1 MNLPIFPLERFYK
14 FAAPVS
20 ALLVFFA
27 LSLLYLYGDRG
38 SYFALLEYWGIEPFR
53 FPFLDISGS
62 LAAWECA
69 RQGIDVIVADP
80 CDVLQRSYSYSPIWM
95 SWSAIPLGVS
105 DTAAVGWFSGLLF
118 LLSLGILPRPRRP
131 FELILTVVATLSTA
145 VVFAVERANPD
156 ILLFI
161 LALATALS
169 AEGGLGMRLIGYAVA
184 VLSGL
189 VKYYPFVTLVMV
201 VEERIPVFLSVSI
214 AVVMS
219 LAIFGVAYHDEIVR
233 TLPYIPRGT
242 YIEGMFGAKNVPLQL
257 ADVAQA
263 AFGESAAL
271 GNVLAAAFLAFLIAG
286 MVAICRR
293 FTVDGQLSAAMTVLA
308 DRERS
313 LLVLGSAL
321 ICGCFFAGQNVWYRA
336 IFLLLVLPG
345 LFAVA
350 RAAPARR
357 GRNWAVGTS
366 IATVFLMWEECFR
379 FGIERALKAAGASGT
394 HTAEIHFL
402 FWIFREAVWWWVVA
416 ILSAILV
423 EFLRRSAVVR
433 EATSW
438 FRRSGGRALVR
449 LAGK

>member
-1 MNLPIFPLERFYK
+1 MNLPILGVKRFYK
-14 FAAPVS
+14 FAALAS
-20 ALLVFFA
+20 ALLVFFV
-27 LSLLYLYGDRG
+27 LSLLYLYGDRS
-38 SYFALLEYWGIEPFR
+38 SYFALLEYWGIEPFP
-53 FPFLDISGS
+53 FPFVDISGS

-80 CDVLQRSYSYSPIWM
+80 CDVLQRPYSYSPIWM
-95 SWSAIPLGVS
+95 SWSAIPLGVA
-105 DTAAVGWFSGLLF
+105 DTPAVGWFSGLLF
-118 LLSLGILPRPRRP
+118 LLSLGIIPPQSRPY
-131 FELILTVVATLSTA
+131 ELILTVLATLSTA

-161 LALATALS
+161 LALVTALS
-169 AEGGLGMRLIGYAVA
+169 AEGRLGMRLIGYAVA

-201 VEERIPVFLSVSI
+201 VEERVPVFLFVSI
-214 AVVMS
+214 AAVLS

-263 AFGESAAL
+263 AFGESTAL
-271 GNVLAAAFLAFLIAG
+271 GNVVAAGIAAFLIAG
-286 MVAICRR
+286 TVAICRR
-293 FTVDGQLSAAMTVLA
+293 FTMDGQLPTAMTALT
-308 DRERS
+308 DRERN

-345 LFAVA
+345 LFAIA
-350 RAAPARR
+350 RAAAARR
-357 GRNWAVGTS
+357 GRSWALGTS
-366 IATVFLMWEECFR
+366 IAIVFLMWEEGFR
-379 FGIERALKAAGASGT
+379 FGVERTLKMAGVSGT

-416 ILSAILV
+416 ILAAVLL

-433 EATSW
+433 DATSW

-449 LAGK
+449 LNDK

>member
-1 MNLPIFPLERFYK
+1 MNLPIFRMERFYK

-95 SWSAIPLGVS
+95 SWSGIPLGVS

-336 IFLLLVLPG
+336 IFLLLALPG

-423 EFLRRSAVVR
+423 EFLRRSVVVR
-433 EATSW
+433 EGMSW

-449 LAGK
+449 LTGN

>member
-189 VKYYPFVTLVMV
+189 VKYYPVVTLVMV

-293 FTVDGQLSAAMTVLA
+293 FTVDGQLSAAMTALA

-423 EFLRRSAVVR
+423 EFLRRSAVAR

-449 LAGK
+449 LTGK

>member
-1 MNLPIFPLERFYK
+1 MNLPIFLLERFYK

-189 VKYYPFVTLVMV
+189 VKYYPVVTLVMV

-293 FTVDGQLSAAMTVLA
+293 FTVDGQLSAAMTALA

-336 IFLLLVLPG
+336 IFLLLALPG

-423 EFLRRSAVVR
+423 EFLRRSAVAR

-449 LAGK
+449 LTGK

>member
-1 MNLPIFPLERFYK
+1 MNLPIFRMERFYK

-95 SWSAIPLGVS
+95 SWSGIPLGVS

-271 GNVLAAAFLAFLIAG
+271 GNVLAATFLAFLIAG
-286 MVAICRR
+286 IVVICRR
-293 FTVDGQLSAAMTVLA
+293 FTVDGQLSAAMTALA

-336 IFLLLVLPG
+336 IFLLLALPG

-423 EFLRRSAVVR
+423 EFLRRSAVAR

-449 LAGK
+449 LTGK

>member
-1 MNLPIFPLERFYK
+1 MNLPIFRMERFYK

-293 FTVDGQLSAAMTVLA
+293 FTVDGQLSAAMTALA

-423 EFLRRSAVVR
+423 EFLRRSVVVR
-433 EATSW
+433 EGMSW

-449 LAGK
+449 LTGN

>member
-1 MNLPIFPLERFYK
+1 MNLPIFRMERFYK

-189 VKYYPFVTLVMV
+189 VKYYPFVTLMMV
-201 VEERIPVFLSVSI
+201 VEERIPIFLSISI

-219 LAIFGVAYHDEIVR
+219 LAIFGVSYHDEIVR

-293 FTVDGQLSAAMTVLA
+293 FTVDGQLPAAMTALA

-433 EATSW
+433 EAMSW

>member
-1 MNLPIFPLERFYK
+1 MNLPIFRMERFYK

-95 SWSAIPLGVS
+95 SWSGIPLGVS

-293 FTVDGQLSAAMTVLA
+293 FTVDGQLSAAMTALA

-379 FGIERALKAAGASGT
+379 FGIERALKAAGASGP

-423 EFLRRSAVVR
+423 EFLRRSAVAR

-449 LAGK
+449 LTGK

>member
-1 MNLPIFPLERFYK
+1 MNLPIFRMERFYK

-189 VKYYPFVTLVMV
+189 VKYYPFVTLMMV
-201 VEERIPVFLSVSI
+201 VEERIPIFLSISI

-219 LAIFGVAYHDEIVR
+219 LAIFGVSYHDEIVR

-293 FTVDGQLSAAMTVLA
+293 FTVDGQLPAAMTALA

-423 EFLRRSAVVR
+423 EFLRRSAVAR

>member
-1 MNLPIFPLERFYK
+1 MNLPIFRMERFYK

-293 FTVDGQLSAAMTVLA
+293 FTVDGQLSAAMTALA

-433 EATSW
+433 EAMSW

>member
-1 MNLPIFPLERFYK
+1 MNLPIFRMERFYK

-293 FTVDGQLSAAMTVLA
+293 FTVDGQLSAAMTALA

-423 EFLRRSAVVR
+423 EFLRRSVVVR

-449 LAGK
+449 LTGK